1 MEEEEVRPVV
11 GGQERAD
18 WGYII
23 AAPVFERVR
32 QEPSGTE
39 EGATG
44 PMSTK
49 GCRCETAVGGSGS
62 KLRGSSSTCILRA
75 IRCVDTA
82 NGWRGIV
89 SSTKQPSN

>member
-49 GCRCETAVGGSGS
+49 GCRCETAVPRWVW
-62 KLRGSSSTCILRA
+62 LQTP
-75 IRCVDTA
+75 
-82 NGWRGIV
+82 WE
-89 SSTKQPSN
+89 